1 MQGRQEWPG
10 GGGVKERRTAKP
22 RSAVWEILETLLVA
36 VVLAF
41 LIRTF
46 VVESYQV
53 SGYSMYPTLKNGE
66 RVLVNKLIYRFSAP
80 EPGQIIVFRSPVV
93 PSQDWIKRVIAV
105 PGERVAIRNGQV
117 YIDGHLQPEPYVRF
131 RGHSNYAPVTIP
143 PGYLFVLGDNRPNSY
158 DSRYFGLLKESLVR
172 GEAFLV
178 WWPPKAFH
186 GL

>member
-1 MQGRQEWPG
+1 MR
-10 GGGVKERRTAKP
+10 ERRARKP
-22 RSAVWEILETLLVA
+22 RSASLEVLETL
-36 VVLAF
+36 VLAIVLAL

-53 SGYSMYPTLKNGE
+53 SGYSMYPTLQTGE

-80 EPGQIIVFRSPVV
+80 EPGQIIVFRSPVI
-93 PSQDWIKRVIAV
+93 PSQDWIKRVIGV
-105 PGERVAIRNGQV
+105 PGDRVAIRNGQV
-117 YIDGHLQPEPYVRF
+117 YVDGRLQPEPYVRY
-131 RGHSNYAPVTIP
+131 RGHSNYAAVTIP

-178 WWPPKAFH
+178 WWPPKAFR